1 MIRSLQSMRFIAIF
15 MIFLSHL
22 GFLQQTEF
30 ANFYGKYIL
39 GGASNSGVSFF
50 FILSGFLLAYKY
62 YDDIK
67 QSVNL
72 KYSYNFTVNRIKKF
86 YPLHLLTILVFI
98 PNYFI
103 SYFANPLVEVPLL
116 LSNVFLI
123 KSFIPWDVAYFSYN
137 APSWFLSTLL
147 LLYFITPPYLLKIR
161 ALLEN
166 MRYKLLII
174 AILIISAYAV
184 GVGIIFI
191 LNNTDNQFTKW
202 FVYISPF
209 FRIIDFSIGIL
220 SGILV
225 SYIKKAYNNK
235 KLNVIA
241 FSIMEILCI
250 IIFIIA
256 YKNRFIVDKFFRFG
270 IYYIPIL
277 TIIVIV
283 FSFDRGI
290 ISKIISN
297 KVMMYF
303 ASISFEFFL
312 IHNVVIH
319 FMTRTILTQ
328 MPILVCIL
336 CFFVSILISIII
348 KKIDINNKFYM
359 LIKKLKLSN

>member
-30 ANFYGKYIL
+30 ANFYEKYIL

-50 FILSGFLLAYKY
+50 IILSGFLLAYKY
-62 YDDIK
+62 YDNIK
-67 QSVNL
+67 QSVDL

-147 LLYFITPPYLLKIR
+147 LLYFITPLLIKNIR

-174 AILIISAYAV
+174 ALLIISAYAV

-220 SGILV
+220 SGIWV
-225 SYIKKAYNNK
+225 KKAYNNK

-250 IIFIIA
+250 IFFIIA

-283 FSFDRGI
+283 FSFNRGI

>member
-1 MIRSLQSMRFIAIF
+1 M
-15 MIFLSHL
+15 
-22 GFLQQTEF
+22 
-30 ANFYGKYIL
+30 
-39 GGASNSGVSFF
+39 
-50 FILSGFLLAYKY
+50 
-62 YDDIK
+62 
-67 QSVNL
+67 
-72 KYSYNFTVNRIKKF
+72 
-86 YPLHLLTILVFI
+86 VFI
-98 PNYFI
+98 NI
-103 SYFANPLVEVPLL
+103 IIV
-116 LSNVFLI
+116 VFHH
-123 KSFIPWDVAYFSYN
+123 
-137 APSWFLSTLL
+137 
-147 LLYFITPPYLLKIR
+147 PPYLLKIR